1 MLVNTSEENTKT
13 ANWAGNLIYGT
24 DRIYYPETVEAVQAL
39 VKKLDK
45 VKPLGT
51 RHCFNHIADSADNL
65 VTLTEMN
72 KVVELDKEAKTVTV
86 EAGIKY
92 GVLAP
97 YLHARGFALHNL
109 ASLPHIS
116 VAGSV
121 ATGTHGSGVGNGSLA
136 TAVTALELV
145 TADGSVVKLSR
156 SANPEHFH
164 AAVVGLGA
172 FGVVTKITL
181 EVEPTYMMRQK
192 VYVGLPIDRLK
203 DNFEQIIPRATALA
217 CSPTGSHKV
226 LPRRGSK
233 TGSTW
238 SI

>member
-1 MLVNTSEENTKT
+1 MTPFLCNQYKINTYIRPVHFILPATRAGDLSNILPGSMKAQLLDNQIEENRKP

-51 RHCFNHIADSADNL
+51 RHCFNHIADSTDNL
-65 VTLTEMN
+65 VALTGMN
-72 KVVELDKEAKTVTV
+72 KVVELDRHAQTVTV

-97 YLHARGFALHNL
+97 YLHDNGFALQNL

-121 ATGTHGSGVGNGSLA
+121 ATGTHGSG
-136 TAVTALELV
+136 
-145 TADGSVVKLSR
+145 
-156 SANPEHFH
+156 
-164 AAVVGLGA
+164 
-172 FGVVTKITL
+172 
-181 EVEPTYMMRQK
+181 
-192 VYVGLPIDRLK
+192 
-203 DNFEQIIPRATALA
+203 
-217 CSPTGSHKV
+217 
-226 LPRRGSK
+226 
-233 TGSTW
+233 
-238 SI
+238 